1 MISIDIRPVW
11 RFRSDGS
18 EREFDFQLVTLLGE
32 LDAAGK
38 LTQAAE
44 KAGISYRHAWNLI
57 AEWEAFFGAP
67 LVVKE
72 RGRGSTLSALG
83 ERLLWAGRRAHA
95 RLAPELDN
103 LAAEFARS
111 VNESLHDRAAALVMQ
126 ASHDFAVGAL
136 RDLAAAEGLDI
147 ELQYRGSF
155 DALGAL
161 RRGECDVAGF
171 HVADGPLAPLMTH
184 RYAEC
189 LPLGDFRLIPLVER
203 KQGFIVLPGNPK
215 RIDSVGDLCRRG
227 RAHGEPPSAAP
238 GTRALARASRFLGRP
253 RPRAHAGL
261 RRRGGDARRGRG
273 DDRRPPG
280 RRRHRRA
287 GRRGAI
293 SPRLR
298 PDRDGALLSCLPPG
312 PPRGP
317 GASQAPRSAAKPA
330 VRRGRKGAARL
341 HDRPLGEDLP
351 AFDVLPS
358 DHLPTELP

>member
-136 RDLAAAEGLDI
+136 RDLAATEGLDI

-215 RIDSVGDLCRRG
+215 RIDSVGDLCRADVRMVNRQRG
-227 RAHGEPPSAAP
+227 S
-238 GTRALARASRFLGRP
+238 GTRALARASRLRRRP
-253 RPRAHAGL
+253 RPLAHAGL
-261 RRRGGDARRGRG
+261 RHRGGDARRGRG

-317 GASQAPRSAAKPA
+317 ALRKLLEVLRSPQFAAA
-330 VRRGRKGAARL
+330 VRALPGYTTDHSGKI
-341 HDRPLGEDLP
+341 LP